1 MNHED
6 KKIPF
11 NLFNP
16 VILWEELTNV
26 QSEISRKHYKEILN
40 TLDKDFITEQLN
52 KPSISLPIFKKLIE
66 NYKDLFVNKINIK
79 TLENSEMKSLVP
91 KSNRKPDNRKDKQN
105 KLAEYINQHSNI
117 DDINDKVINQYR
129 ARDLLSIKNSINNI
143 DLYIKILNKR
153 KLSAKN
159 SKNQIEKVIAE
170 LESKN
175 ELLSFKSIQ

>member
-1 MNHED
+1 
-6 KKIPF
+6 
-11 NLFNP
+11 
-16 VILWEELTNV
+16 
-26 QSEISRKHYKEILN
+26 
-40 TLDKDFITEQLN
+40 
-52 KPSISLPIFKKLIE
+52 
-66 NYKDLFVNKINIK
+66 
-79 TLENSEMKSLVP
+79 MKSLVP

-159 SKNQIEKVIAE
+159 SKNQIEKVITELESYKNSKNRIEKLITE

-175 ELLSFKSIQ
+175 ELLSPMSIQ